1 MNKDN
6 HETIFERE
14 NDNYRNLAE
23 YYDEYVGVSYYNH
36 IKDKIRFLQKTT
48 LINQTI

>member
-6 HETIFERE
+6 HEIIFERE

-23 YYDEYVGVSYYNH
+23 YYDEYVGVYYNH
-36 IKDKIRFLQKTT
+36 IKDKIRFLQKQ
-48 LINQTI
+48 LPNKSTI